1 MTGYNI
7 RWRFW
12 SAPRKRE
19 AFDAQIATVKVVL
32 FRWLEW
38 EYGRQAIPSPVPPSV
53 VAGQV
58 VNFLTGCDPDDIQP
72 GTAVEHVDQILAL
85 KEYVPDLAYR
95 TMDQDA
101 GLREIVVN
109 TAREYR
115 LVGRETSSDFAQSAT
130 DTRLADFER
139 RYGHEFPR
147 HISRSE
153 YVYLITNLLEW
164 ANGPEFPP
172 TAEKTGR
179 SWDPPS
185 P

>member
-1 MTGYNI
+1 MAGYNI

-38 EYGRQAIPSPVPPSV
+38 EYGRQAIPSPVAPSV

-58 VNFLTGCDPDDIQP
+58 VNFLTGCDLDDIQP
-72 GTAVEHVDQILAL
+72 GTAREHLDQILAF

-115 LVGRETSSDFAQSAT
+115 LVGRETSFDFVHSAT
-130 DTRLADFER
+130 DTRLADIER
-139 RYGHEFPR
+139 RYGREFPR

-153 YVYLITNLLEW
+153 YVYLVTNLMEW

-172 TAEKTGR
+172 TAEKADR
-179 SWDPPS
+179 SWNTPS